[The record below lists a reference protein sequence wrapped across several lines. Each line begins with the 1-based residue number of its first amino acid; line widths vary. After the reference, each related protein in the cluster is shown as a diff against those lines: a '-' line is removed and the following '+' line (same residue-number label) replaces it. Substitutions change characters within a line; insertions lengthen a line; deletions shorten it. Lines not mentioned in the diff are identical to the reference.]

1 MSGFQR
7 YWSHEVTLAMKVYQA
22 FDRAIIQEIPT
33 DDGKALEHK
42 LQMAAQAFA
51 DKAGWLPTHE
61 RMAVLRKTSALLEA
75 NRDRFALMIAREG
88 GKPLPDAIIEVTR
101 AIDGILNAADE
112 LRNFGGKE
120 IPMGLTA
127 ASANR
132 WAFTT
137 KEPIGVVAAISAFN
151 HPLNLIVHQIAPAI
165 AVGCPV
171 IIKPASTTPIS
182 CIELVKLFREAGL
195 DEQWCQTFLTD
206 DNALA
211 EQLATDPRIAFL
223 SFIGSAKIG
232 WYLKGKLPSGT
243 RCALEHGGAA
253 PVIIDR
259 GVDVDRVAASVV
271 KGGYYHAGQVCVS
284 SQRLFVHEDILASFT
299 EAFAAKVTALRVGDP
314 VLKDTEVGPLI
325 LPREAD
331 RVEAWIKE
339 ATEQGATQIG
349 GGRLSETTLRPS
361 ILLNP
366 GAETKVSRLEVFG
379 PLTCVYGY
387 SDLDAAI
394 NIANSLPFAFQA
406 SVFASDIAVALKA
419 ARHLDASAVLV
430 NDHTAFRTDWM
441 PFTGRRQS
449 GYGVG
454 GIPWT
459 MEEMADDKMIVFNH
473 VS

>member
-1 MSGFQR
+1 M
-7 YWSHEVTLAMKVYQA
+7 TLAMKVYQA
-22 FDRAIIQEIPT
+22 FDRAVIQEIAA
-33 DDGKALEHK
+33 DDEKTLERK
-42 LQMAAQAFA
+42 LQLAAQAFA
-51 DKAGWLPTHE
+51 DKSGWLPTHE
-61 RMAVLRKTSALLEA
+61 RMAILRKVSALLEA
-75 NRDRFALMIAREG
+75 NRDRFAVMIAREG

-101 AIDGILNAADE
+101 AIDGLLNAADE

-127 ASANR
+127 ASTSR

-182 CIELVKLFREAGL
+182 CIELVKLFHEAGL
-195 DEQWCQTFLTD
+195 EERWCQTLITE
-206 DNALA
+206 DNSLA
-211 EQLATDPRIAFL
+211 ERLATDPGIAFL
-223 SFIGSAKIG
+223 SFIGSAKVG
-232 WYLKGKLPSGT
+232 WYLKGKLSPGT

-253 PVIIDR
+253 PVI
-259 GVDVDRVAASVV
+259 VDCSADIAKITSTIV

-284 SQRLFVHEDILASFT
+284 SQRLFVHEEVLSAFT
-299 EAFAAKVTALRVGDP
+299 ETFAAKVAALRVGDP

-331 RVEAWIKE
+331 RVSDWIKE
-339 ATEQGATQIG
+339 ATDAGAQQIG

-366 GAETKVSRLEVFG
+366 ASDAKVSKLEVFG
-379 PLTCVYGY
+379 PLTCIYGY
-387 SDLDAAI
+387 SDIDKAI
-394 NIANSLPFAFQA
+394 GIANSLPFAFQA
-406 SVFASDIAVALKA
+406 SVFASDISVALKA
-419 ARHLDASAVLV
+419 ARHLDASAVLI

-441 PFTGRRQS
+441 PFAGRRQS

-454 GIPWT
+454 GIPWS
-459 MEEMADDKMIVFNH
+459 MEEMADDKMVVFNH

>member
-1 MSGFQR
+1 MR
-7 YWSHEVTLAMKVYQA
+7 LAMKVYQA
-22 FDRAIIQEIPT
+22 FDRAIIQEIPA
-33 DDGKALEHK
+33 DDGNALERK

-61 RMAVLRKTSALLEA
+61 RMAVLRKASALLEA
-75 NRDRFALMIAREG
+75 NRDRFAIMIAREG
-88 GKPLPDAIIEVTR
+88 GKPLPDAIVEVTR
-101 AIDGILNAADE
+101 AIDGLLNAADE

-171 IIKPASTTPIS
+171 IIKPASTTPVS

-195 DEQWCQTFLTD
+195 EERWCQTFLTE

-211 EQLATDPRIAFL
+211 EQLATDSRIAFM
-223 SFIGSAKIG
+223 SFIGSAKVG
-232 WYLKGKLPSGT
+232 WYLKSKLPPGT

-259 GVDVDRVAASVV
+259 GVDVDRIAASVV

-284 SQRLFVHEDILASFT
+284 SQRLFVHEDVLASFT
-299 EAFAAKVTALRVGDP
+299 EAFAAKVIALRVGDP
-314 VLKDTEVGPLI
+314 ALKDTEVGPLI
-325 LPREAD
+325 LPKEVD

-339 ATEQGATQIG
+339 AVDQGATQIG
-349 GGRLSETTLRPS
+349 GGRLSETTLLPS

-366 GAETKVSRLEVFG
+366 GPDTKVSRLEVFG
-379 PLTCVYGY
+379 PLTCIYGY
-387 SDLDAAI
+387 SDLDVAI
-394 NIANSLPFAFQA
+394 SIANSLPFAFQA

-441 PFTGRRQS
+441 PFSGRRQS

-459 MEEMADDKMIVFNH
+459 MEEMADDKMVVFNH